1 MIVVN
6 LGTDEDMIPDVVA
19 DAPTNVHQ
27 KVMAANKA
35 GAEIYAAGC
44 GSVTVEAS
52 TLPSDASH
60 QIQADLLADLGL
72 IHSIEVGNYGTKR
85 LPARTTV
92 RSLAR
97 FPSRLKAE
105 TDAFV
110 EDDIGTD
117 AGIQAPLLGTE
128 AGIYVA
134 RSGGHDRA
142 ETEHGIALLGGGK
155 LGEQQESENG
165 GEQR

>member
-35 GAEIYAAGC
+35 GAEVYAAGC

-60 QIQADLLADLGL
+60 QIQAGLLADLGL

-110 EDDIGTD
+110 KDDICTD
-117 AGIQAPLLGTE
+117 AGIEAPLLGTE